1 MNNKSTFSIQRV
13 AKAAGVGLIAGGLL
27 LGGPAATALADDA
40 VSTAVGALGTTVDKA
55 VKAGGLATNV
65 AAQAAVGS
73 ANTAV
78 KAGANALT
86 TGLRGLL
93 GH

>member
-1 MNNKSTFSIQRV
+1 MNQKSTHSVRRV
-13 AKAAGVGLIAGGLL
+13 AKAAGVGLMAGGLL
-27 LGGPAATALADDA
+27 LGGPAATAFADNA
-40 VSTAVGALGTTVDKA
+40 VGTAVGALGTTVDKA
-55 VKAGGLATNV
+55 VAAGGLATNV

-86 TGLRGLL
+86 TGLRGLF